1 MPATNGA
8 SELKS
13 VTLGHAPPLQDIAI
27 TISTND
33 DCKMHILLNA
43 LTIM

>member
-8 SELKS
+8 SELKL

-27 TISTND
+27 IISTNG
-33 DCKMHILLNA
+33 DCKLHIYLVL
-43 LTIM
+43 